1 MIKYVLHIGYE
12 LVPNVQVGQDKITCI
27 CPKAVATSQ
36 SLVQSL
42 VQIPSYG
49 VNFEKIRL

>member
-1 MIKYVLHIGYE
+1 MIKYVLHIRYE

-27 CPKAVATSQ
+27 CPKAVTASQ
-36 SLVQSL
+36 SLVQSF

-49 VNFEKIRL
+49 VSFKKIRL